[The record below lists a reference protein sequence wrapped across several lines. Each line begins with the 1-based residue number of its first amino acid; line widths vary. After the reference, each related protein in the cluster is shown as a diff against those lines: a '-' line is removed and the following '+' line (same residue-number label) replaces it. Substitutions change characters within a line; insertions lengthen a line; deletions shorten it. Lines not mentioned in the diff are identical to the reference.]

1 MNLRLVK
8 TKMAVP
14 LIPKIKGIPT
24 IFGEVLERNVT
35 FCIDTSGSMY
45 KGLDVVKEHLIE
57 TLLKQA
63 NKPNNMFNI
72 IEFNSEVTQW
82 ADKMVKCT
90 PETVAVAATWVK
102 KLSAKTG
109 TNTQGALLTALSD
122 RNCEAVYIVTD
133 GLPDQHPQDILDQ
146 VGLAGHNRPIHC
158 IYLCSEDSTDQ
169 VSIEFLEDLA
179 VESFGSF
186 HIVTLTVHGC
196 VERITPIYRADHA
209 HERIIRTMNG
219 TIHNSTK
226 NCGVSTTLLVD
237 PEESLRLTPR
247 VSLLGHPLPVPDPL
261 GYPYWDTWKNW
272 FFHPYRYYYPH
283 GWSRY
288 RPARG
293 WLKAQDQMMSSME
306 NSSVSPAAGALLI
319 GKKVLARRIDDGYFY
334 IGTVQSQILS
344 DKFLVAFGP
353 CKHGKYN
360 ETKYQDTFIFDI
372 IDYEDAKRH
381 TIQTGDRVLATWEPE
396 GERFC
401 PGVVIEGQEKRQVD
415 GPDDR
420 QITVTFANGKTE
432 KVPMDVA
439 IWTPEQVYERLTLEL
454 KMPKEARL
462 SLQNQEPHYPK
473 ENLEG
478 YPTSGPNA
486 DPPEYPP
493 PNPFHFQNDPVFMDC
508 FPWGNGYVQAYPQIQ
523 RPPNESM
530 LQTRSSVKSEEINK
544 LIPGTNITQKEL
556 DDRVVS
562 QLVEHKLLLDERQTE
577 KDNKEVE
584 REEELRRRE
593 EERRER
599 QTRMR
604 MMEEEMRRRE
614 IDTRLRQEV
623 EVRRGEEERMAQ
635 KVKEE
640 YEKQKVEA
648 EEEYRRKKE
657 EEIRRMKEA
666 EEFLRM
672 RQEGSA
678 TMEEKKEVKIS
689 NDREVEILTQ
699 ETEDMERSAL
709 EERQRT
715 LERERDRH
723 RARLQEIEK
732 EIEMERMRL
741 LRKRDK
747 QEENL
752 LRKSVTFEDQLNEY
766 DLEIDNSRV
775 QFGSRPLSDDEEK
788 YREEFNFDKFY
799 KENGYRCNRSAFA
812 PPKRLANFMRRRP
825 RSAESRKPEWKKYW
839 STNSI
844 PDIIE
849 PPNHGA
855 FRETALQAPLE
866 ARDLRRYPY
875 ACEWT
880 SPVYKYVDPFA
891 KSKCTSTVEQLMRTP
906 KPPEGG
912 YQPAPPVEIRGTR
925 PMSAD
930 SKEAARREFR
940 RVKVAQRNKKWNERL
955 RNEQLMKEVMQD
967 NHRERIIAQM
977 ERDQQRLMKEQQT
990 VEQAQK
996 AKKYISAELRAKM
1009 EKRELENKKKEQNR
1023 IEAMRQRRE
1032 RREAETAKKQ
1042 AEEEKVAKMRKEAR
1056 VQRSQQRWDGVHS
1069 RLQQEE
1075 AENQALGERVRNA
1088 KINRIH
1094 HFQQLEEE
1102 GQQRKDVRIKVSDQH
1117 LALLRSQVLP

>member
-1 MNLRLVK
+1 
-8 TKMAVP
+8 MAVP
-14 LIPKIKGIPT
+14 LIPKIKGVPT

-35 FCIDTSGSMY
+35 FCVDTSGSMY

-63 NKPNNMFNI
+63 NKSTNCMFNI

-90 PETVAVAATWVK
+90 PETVAVAASWVK
-102 KLSAKTG
+102 NLSAKTG

-122 RNCEAVYIVTD
+122 NNCEAVYLVTD

-146 VGLAGHNRPIHC
+146 VGLSGHNRPIHC
-158 IYLCSEDSTDQ
+158 IYLCSDDNTDQ
-169 VSIEFLEDLA
+169 TAVELLEDLA

-237 PEESLRLTPR
+237 PEESLHLTPR
-247 VSLLGHPLPVPDPL
+247 VSMLGHPFPGPDPL
-261 GYPYWDTWKNW
+261 GVPYWDTWKHW

-293 WLKAQDQMMSSME
+293 WLKAQDQMLNTVE

-319 GKKVLARRIDDGYFY
+319 GKRVLSRRIDDGYFY
-334 IGTVQSQILS
+334 MGTVQSQILS

-353 CKHGKYN
+353 CKHGKYKD
-360 ETKYQDTFIFDI
+360 TKYQDTFIFDI

-381 TIQTGDRVLATWEPE
+381 TIQMGDRVLAPWEPE

-415 GPDDR
+415 GPDDK
-420 QITVTFANGKTE
+420 QITVAFANGKTE

-462 SLQNQEPHYPK
+462 SLQNQEPNYPK
-473 ENLEG
+473 ENLDG
-478 YPTSGPNA
+478 YPTSGPTA
-486 DPPEYPP
+486 DPSEYPL
-493 PNPFHFQNDPVFMDC
+493 PNPFHFQHDPVFLDC

-523 RPPNESM
+523 RQPNESM
-530 LQTRSSVKSEEINK
+530 LHTKSSVKSDEMNK

-556 DDRVVS
+556 DDKVVS

-577 KDNKEVE
+577 KDNREVE

-593 EERRER
+593 EEVRRER
-599 QTRMR
+599 EEKMR
-604 MMEEEMRRRE
+604 RMEEEMRRRE
-614 IDTRLRQEV
+614 RDMMLRQEV
-623 EVRRGEEERMAQ
+623 EIRREEEERMAQ
-635 KVKEE
+635 KVRDD
-640 YEKQKVEA
+640 YERQKREA

-657 EEIRRMKEA
+657 EEIARMKEA
-666 EEFLRM
+666 EEYLRA

-678 TMEEKKEVKIS
+678 TVTVEDKQVVEETSNEKETGQTEKME
-689 NDREVEILTQ
+689 D
-699 ETEDMERSAL
+699 L
-709 EERQRT
+709 EERSSLEERRRM

-723 RARLQEIEK
+723 RARLQEIER
-732 EIEMERMRL
+732 EMEVERMRL

-747 QEENL
+747 QEENML
-752 LRKSVTFEDQLNEY
+752 KKSVTFEDQLNEY
-766 DLEIDNSRV
+766 DLETDNSRV

-788 YREEFNFDKFY
+788 YREEFNFDKFNCE
-799 KENGYRCNRSAFA
+799 KGYRCHRSAFA
-812 PPKRLANFMRRRP
+812 PPKKLANFMRRRP
-825 RSAESRKPEWKKYW
+825 RSAESRRPEWKKYW

-844 PDIIE
+844 PDIID
-849 PPNHGA
+849 PPNPGP

-880 SPVYKYVDPFA
+880 TPVYKYVDPFA
-891 KSKCTSTVEQLMRTP
+891 KNKCTSTVEQLMRTP

-912 YQPAPPVEIRGTR
+912 YQPAPPPEIRGTR

-930 SKEAARREFR
+930 MKEAARREYR
-940 RVKVAQRNKKWNERL
+940 RAKVAQRNTKWNERVK
-955 RNEQLMKEVMQD
+955 NEQLMKDIMQD
-967 NHRERIIAQM
+967 NHRERILAQM
-977 ERDQQRLMKEQQT
+977 ERDRQRLMKEQET

-1009 EKRELENKKKEQNR
+1009 EKRELENKKKDQNR

-1042 AEEEKVAKMRKEAR
+1042 AEEEKITEMRKEAR

-1088 KINRIH
+1088 KINRIE
-1094 HFQQLEEE
+1094 HFQKLEEE
-1102 GQQRKDVRIKVSDQH
+1102 GQQRKDVRIKVTDQH
-1117 LALLRSQVLP
+1117 LALYRSQVLP